1 MDRLKRSCALVM
13 LLWSIN
19 HCKLWKATVI
29 KLKPWPKNRGLE
41 WQRGQMTSVYVLGL
55 FQGWFQSHIHW
66 VIESM
71 SVGFAANHTF
81 AKDKPR
87 IIKTDLNTRPH
98 KTPQGSCLTFVRA
111 WQTHYHHI
119 NRYQFNTQCLSVS
132 VFECLNAY
140 VDWSDLSFCLRSF
153 LKVTESA
160 MGTVIFAIPARSVEK
175 GNGIGRWPPAL
186 IDGTWA
192 NHVMQNN
199 GLNGCWL
206 CMAVYGLTQVGPY
219 MASIPDW
226 CRGNQMKPL
235 LFFSVCRCAIGKSTP
250 KGKHNIQQG
259 RYIHCPFFHS
269 KTPVQSVQH
278 KSASQCKWVIWVI

>member
-1 MDRLKRSCALVM
+1 MTEK
-13 LLWSIN
+13 
-19 HCKLWKATVI
+19 TE
-29 KLKPWPKNRGLE
+29 GLSDK
-41 WQRGQMTSVYVLGL
+41 RGQINSVYVVGL
-55 FQGWFQSHIHW
+55 LQGRFQSHIHW

-71 SVGFAANHTF
+71 SVGVAANHTF

-98 KTPQGSCLTFVRA
+98 KAPQGSCLMFVCA

-140 VDWSDLSFCLRSF
+140 VDWSDLSFRLSNF
-153 LKVTESA
+153 LKATESA

-186 IDGTWA
+186 IDGTWV
-192 NHVMQNN
+192 NHIMLSD

-206 CMAVYGLTQVGPY
+206 CMAVCGLT
-219 MASIPDW
+219 
-226 CRGNQMKPL
+226 
-235 LFFSVCRCAIGKSTP
+235 
-250 KGKHNIQQG
+250 
-259 RYIHCPFFHS
+259 
-269 KTPVQSVQH
+269 
-278 KSASQCKWVIWVI
+278 